1 MSQLRNNL
9 LVQFSVLSLVIM
21 VMLAISISSVLTS
34 RLDRNVDLLKDHGA
48 AMMSGVMIQP
58 SDPYSIQSLSN
69 DVGALRWITYGV
81 VGFGFLALYG
91 GLVTIVWRGWRTIN
105 RQQTALTE
113 ANRRME
119 IANAELKQ
127 SNQELRDTQDRL
139 VRSERL
145 AAIGELAAGMAH
157 ELRNPL
163 GGINTSIFYIK
174 GKLKGSDLLEKFP
187 RIDPLLSNIENDIE
201 RSNAII
207 TDLMDYARVRPSNPS
222 PASLEGLIA
231 DALSRIELKETINV
245 IREIESGLPDVLVE
259 SDPVT
264 RAFINLMKNADD
276 AMPEGG
282 TLTLRA
288 RAVDGMAY
296 MEISDTGN
304 GIAEDDLSKMFEPL
318 FTTKMKGIGLGLP
331 IVRETIRRHG
341 GSIEASSELEKGTTF
356 TIRLPLNAQTSEKAT
371 TAVGGV

>member
-1 MSQLRNNL
+1 MSRLRDNL

-21 VMLAISISSVLTS
+21 VMLAISISNVLTT

-58 SDPYSIQSLSN
+58 SDAYSIQSLSN
-69 DVGALRWITYGV
+69 DVGTLRWITYGA

-105 RQQTALTE
+105 RQQAALTE
-113 ANRRME
+113 ANGHME

-127 SNQELRDTQDRL
+127 SNQELRDAQDRL

-163 GGINTSIFYIK
+163 GGINTSLFYIK
-174 GKLKGSDLLEKFP
+174 GKLKGSGLLEKFP
-187 RIDPLLSNIENDIE
+187 RIDPLLSNIETDIE
-201 RSNAII
+201 RSNSII

-222 PASLEGLIA
+222 PASLEGLIE
-231 DALSRIELKETINV
+231 DALSRIKLKETVNV
-245 IREIESGLPDVLVE
+245 IREIEPGLPDVLVE
-259 SDPVT
+259 IDPAT
-264 RAFINLMKNADD
+264 RAFINLLKNADD
-276 AMPEGG
+276 AMPDGG
-282 TLTLRA
+282 TLILRA

-304 GIAEDDLSKMFEPL
+304 GIAEDELSKVFEPL
-318 FTTKMKGIGLGLP
+318 FTTKLKGIGLGLP
-331 IVRETIRRHG
+331 IVRETIQRHG
-341 GSIEASSELEKGTTF
+341 GSIEVSSELEKGTTF
-356 TIRLPLNAQTSEKAT
+356 TIRLPLSTQANVEAII
-371 TAVGGV
+371 AVGDV